1 MKCAIVGY
9 GHVGKAM
16 AKLFTDAVI
25 YDEPLK
31 IGSRAQVNA
40 CEACFVCV
48 PSPQAPDGSCNTEIV
63 ENVLEWIESDV
74 IIIRS
79 TVPVGF
85 TKRMVQKLKKK
96 IVFQPEYYGE
106 TVSHP
111 FADLRNQN
119 WLSFGGQQE
128 AIDLAVCAYQQVIN
142 SNVKI
147 NMADSDAVE
156 LAKHMENAFL
166 ALKVTFCN
174 EMYDLAE
181 RLGVNYNVARE
192 IWISD
197 PRIGSSHTF
206 VYPHARGFGGH
217 CLPKD
222 LSAILVQAENVGADM
237 KLLRSVQEKNEHY
250 KG

>member
-16 AKLFTDAVI
+16 AKLFTDAII
-25 YDEPLK
+25 YDEPLG
-31 IGSRAQVNA
+31 IGSRDQVNA
-40 CEACFVCV
+40 CGACFVCV
-48 PSPQAPDGSCNTEIV
+48 PSPQAPDGSCDTAIV
-63 ENVLEWIESDV
+63 EDVLEWISSDV

-85 TKRMVQKLKKK
+85 TKRMVHKLKKK
-96 IVFQPEYYGE
+96 LVFQPEYYGE
-106 TVSHP
+106 TVGHP
-111 FADLRNQN
+111 FANLRNQN

-156 LAKHMENAFL
+156 LAKYMENAFL

-181 RLGVNYNVARE
+181 KLGVNYNVARE

-222 LSAILVQAENVGADM
+222 VSAILAQAKNVGADM
-237 KLLRSVQEKNEHY
+237 KLLRSVQEKNEQY